1 MDPSSIVLHV
11 PHSST
16 FIPESERGSFRIG
29 LSDELL
35 KMTDRYCD
43 ELFCGDHPSVV
54 FPVSRLVCD
63 PERFRDDA
71 LEPMSEVGMGAVY
84 TRAHD
89 GAVLRSVGIEERE
102 RIMKTYYDPHH
113 SALTEAVQSALD
125 KTGTC
130 LIIDGHSFAPK
141 PLPFEKDQR
150 PDRPDFCI
158 GTDPYHTPD
167 ELARSAF
174 RFLRERGYS
183 VAFNAPFSGSL
194 VPMRFYRK
202 DRRVASIMIEI
213 NRRLYMYDDGR
224 RNEEF
229 NTIRTVVQGLIR
241 QLSGQYQ
248 PA

>member
-16 FIPESERGSFRIG
+16 FIPESELGSFRID
-29 LSDELL
+29 LADELL

-71 LEPMSEVGMGAVY
+71 LEPMSKVGMGAVY
-84 TRAHD
+84 TRTHD

-102 RIMKTYYDPHH
+102 RILKTYYDPHH

-130 LIIDGHSFAPK
+130 LIIDGHSFAPY

-183 VAFNAPFSGSL
+183 VAFNAPFSGSI

-202 DRRVASIMIEI
+202 DKRVASIMIEI

-229 NTIRTVVQGLIR
+229 ITIRTVVQGLIR
-241 QLSGQYQ
+241 QLSEQ
-248 PA
+248 

>member
-1 MDPSSIVLHV
+1 
-11 PHSST
+11 
-16 FIPESERGSFRIG
+16 
-29 LSDELL
+29 
-35 KMTDRYCD
+35 
-43 ELFCGDHPSVV
+43 
-54 FPVSRLVCD
+54 
-63 PERFRDDA
+63 
-71 LEPMSEVGMGAVY
+71 
-84 TRAHD
+84 
-89 GAVLRSVGIEERE
+89 
-102 RIMKTYYDPHH
+102 MKTYYDPHH
-113 SALTEAVQSALD
+113 TALTEAVQSALD
-125 KTGTC
+125 KTDFC
-130 LIIDGHSFAPK
+130 FIIDGHSFAPK

-174 RFLRERGYS
+174 RFLRERRYS
-183 VAFNAPFSGSL
+183 VDFNAPFSGSI

-241 QLSGQYQ
+241 QLSEQ
-248 PA
+248 

>member
-43 ELFCGDHPSVV
+43 ELFCGGYSSVV

-71 LEPMSEVGMGAVY
+71 LEPMSKVGMGAVY

-102 RIMKTYYDPHH
+102 RILKTYYDPHH
-113 SALTEAVQSALD
+113 AALTEAVQSALD
-125 KTGTC
+125 KTDYC
-130 LIIDGHSFAPK
+130 FIIDGHSFAPK

-183 VAFNAPFSGSL
+183 VDFNAPFSGSI

-241 QLSGQYQ
+241 QLSEH
-248 PA
+248 